1 MRPLARRVRSLQRYR
16 QVVSVFARHGF
27 GGALEYLSVHRRLAL
42 PKGELRP
49 IDGAV
54 PQSEEPLESPAQHL
68 RLALEELG
76 PTFVKLGQ
84 ILSTRNDLLPDPF
97 IEELRKLQDAVPP
110 VEWETIHSLLTQELG
125 RSPEEVFAHIDPVPI
140 GSASLSQVYAGT
152 LHDGTPVAIK
162 IQRPNVREIVEVDL
176 EILHDLAHL
185 AQRTQLGELY
195 DPETIAEDLA
205 FTLLNELDY
214 IREGRN
220 ADQFRKN
227 FADYPE
233 VHIPLIYWDYCTP
246 RLLVMER
253 LEGIK
258 VDDVSALQEAGH
270 DTRAIA
276 LKASRLIIK
285 EVLEDGFFHADP
297 HPGNY
302 LIEADGR
309 IGVLDFGMVG
319 TLNDNDRL
327 NLARLY
333 VAIIQQDTHGILNVF
348 ARMGGIS
355 PQVDRVKLLRA
366 TERLISKYRGR
377 TLKET
382 SFGDFWNDLTDLMRQ
397 YHLRLPSNLWLVGKT
412 LVMLEGIGRKLD
424 PEYDLFAVSEPFVRQ
439 LGKTAW
445 LPALSLREILEQ
457 FDTWRYLLRE
467 MPTILLQWL
476 QSVEKGKVP
485 VEAHIGATQETLDRL
500 DAMVTRLSLSILVAA
515 FIVGLALL
523 LPATREIPY
532 APVLTLIGFVGAT
545 VLGVWLLIS
554 ILRRRH

>member
-42 PKGELRP
+42 PKGELRSP
-49 IDGAV
+49 
-54 PQSEEPLESPAQHL
+54 EEPLESPAQHL

-110 VEWETIHSLLTQELG
+110 VEWETVRALLAQELQ
-125 RSPEEVFAHIDPVPI
+125 RPPEEVFASIDPVPI
-140 GSASLSQVYAGT
+140 GSASLSQVHAGT

-205 FTLLNELDY
+205 FTLMNELDY
-214 IREGRN
+214 LREGHN

-227 FADYPE
+227 FAQHPE
-233 VHIPLIYWDYCTP
+233 VHIPRIYWDYCTP

-253 LEGIK
+253 IEGIK
-258 VDDVSALQEAGH
+258 VDQVEALREAGH
-270 DTRAIA
+270 DTRQIA
-276 LKASRLIIK
+276 LSASRLIIK

-319 TLNDNDRL
+319 TLNDDDRL

-333 VAIIQQDTHGILNVF
+333 IAIIKQDTHGIVNVF
-348 ARMGGIS
+348 ARMGAIG
-355 PQVDRVKLLRA
+355 QGVDRAKLIRA

-382 SFGDFWNDLTDLMRQ
+382 RFTDFWNDLTELMRH

-412 LVMLEGIGRKLD
+412 LVMLEGIGRQLD
-424 PEYDLFAVSEPFVRQ
+424 PDYDLFAVSEPFVRQ

-445 LPALSLREILEQ
+445 LPAFSFQEILEQ
-457 FDTWRYLLRE
+457 LDTWRYLLRE
-467 MPTILLQWL
+467 MPSILMQWL
-476 QSVEKGKVP
+476 QSVERGKVP
-485 VEAHIGATQETLDRL
+485 VEAHIGATPETLNRL

-523 LPATREIPY
+523 LPATRDIPY
-532 APVLTLIGFVGAT
+532 APLLTLAGFVSAT
-545 VLGVWLLIS
+545 VLGVWLLVS